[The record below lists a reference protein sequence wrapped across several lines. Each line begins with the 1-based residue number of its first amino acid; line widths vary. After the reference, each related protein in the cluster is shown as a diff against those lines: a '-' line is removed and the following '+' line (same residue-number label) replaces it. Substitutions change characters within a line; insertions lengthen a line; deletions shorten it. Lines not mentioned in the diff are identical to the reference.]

1 MALWGKLDQANNAP
15 EQTSVIAGTSYR
27 GNTIFSNT
35 TPNAVVNNQVAGLFG
50 VDQTEATVKGR
61 GVTPG
66 WVIVRQGTG
75 PITAMTA
82 SGGAGFVTGDSITV
96 SNGSANATATLVA
109 NATGNLVSVAI
120 RSTGLGSGYVNNS
133 VVVTGFN
140 REKHVTLITYSGTA
154 TGYNNTDVITVSNTG
169 FINATATVSTNATG
183 GTLTFTVTNS
193 GRVANTTANAAL
205 VVAIANA
212 TGGASGGSGATFG
225 ANAVASTGGTLTVS
239 TVGGRSGR
247 IQYENIVVVRSMSNA
262 AADAEDTIFPDS

>member
-15 EQTSVIAGTSYR
+15 KQTSVIAGTSYR

-35 TPNAVVNNQVAGLFG
+35 TPNAVVNNQVAGIFG
-50 VDQTEATVKGR
+50 VDQTEATVKLR

-75 PITAMTA
+75 PVTAMTA
-82 SGGAGFVTGDSITV
+82 TGGAGFVTGDSITV

-109 NATGNLVSVAI
+109 NATGNLVSVNVN
-120 RSTGLGSGYVNNS
+120 GGFGSGYVNAS
-133 VVVTGFN
+133 VVVAGFN
-140 REKHVTLITYSGTA
+140 REKHVTVITYTGTA
-154 TGYNNTDVITVSNTG
+154 TGYNNTDVVTVSNTG

-183 GTLTFTVTNS
+183 GTLTFTITNS

-225 ANAVASTGGTLTVS
+225 ANAVPSTGGTLVVT

-247 IQYENIVVVRSMSNA
+247 IQYENIAVVRSMSNA
-262 AADAEDTIFPDS
+262 AADAEDTVFPDA